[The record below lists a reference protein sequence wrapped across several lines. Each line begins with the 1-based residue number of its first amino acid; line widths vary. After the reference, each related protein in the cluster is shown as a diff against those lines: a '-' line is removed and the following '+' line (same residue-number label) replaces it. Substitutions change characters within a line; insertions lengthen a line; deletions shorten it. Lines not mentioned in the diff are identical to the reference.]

1 MSMLTN
7 VVMYTMQT
15 RAFWKILKIW
25 DLVDVVNVIY
35 IYIKFTLLVYLISVR
50 FLFVDLISSWYP

>member
-35 IYIKFTLLVYLISVR
+35 IYKIH
-50 FLFVDLISSWYP
+50 FVSIPYFC